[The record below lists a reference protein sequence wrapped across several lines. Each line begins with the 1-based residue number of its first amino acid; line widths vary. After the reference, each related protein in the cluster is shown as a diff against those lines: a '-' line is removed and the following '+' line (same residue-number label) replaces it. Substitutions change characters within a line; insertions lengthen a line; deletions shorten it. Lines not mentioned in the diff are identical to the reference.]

1 MIWVNIIAILILI
14 FSFIGGLKE
23 GAVKQ
28 FANLLALFI
37 AIPLAGLSY
46 HLLSTVLAFLPG
58 TNWENFFGFF
68 ITLAIFSAL
77 LQLLFLLPRKIA
89 QKIWKKGMLFRLL
102 GGGLNILNTG
112 MSMVVFALALGTYP
126 IIDWLA
132 RVVVNAGMVTWLVNT
147 LGFVQALLPEEF
159 HGAAALILIG
169 IGG

>member
-1 MIWVNIIAILILI
+1 MIWVNIIAIIILI

-58 TNWENFFGFF
+58 TNWENFIGFF
-68 ITLAIFSAL
+68 VALAVFSVI
-77 LQLLFLLPRKIA
+77 LQLLFLVPRKIA
-89 QKIWKKGMLFRLL
+89 QKIWKKGTLFRLL
-102 GGGLNILNTG
+102 GGGLNILNAG
-112 MSMVVFALALGTYP
+112 IGMVVFTLALGTYP

-132 RVVVNAGMVTWLVNT
+132 RVVLNASVVMWLVNT
-147 LGFVQALLPEEF
+147 LSFIQAMLPEEF